1 MAFALSRKLGLCA
14 VDEFVVTRATTSAQR
29 LRVTCSSEPTSRSA
43 MWRAFL
49 LLGTASAE
57 KWNFTVYSEPI
68 KLRFGDVYN
77 YQQGPMK
84 LPGHIVSRYAGEK
97 MMAITGFDVE
107 MVRQAD
113 GSEELV
119 KLSDHYL
126 HHYILAM
133 GHVETMTL
141 GGYATGFWYFVT
153 TL

>member
-1 MAFALSRKLGLCA
+1 MLGA
-14 VDEFVVTRATTSAQR
+14 
-29 LRVTCSSEPTSRSA
+29 
-43 MWRAFL
+43 
-49 LLGTASAE
+49 ASAE
-57 KWNFTVYSEPI
+57 KWNFTLYSEPI
-68 KLRFGDVYN
+68 NLRFGEVYN

-133 GHVETMTL
+133 GHVDTMTL
-141 GGYATGFWYFVT
+141 GVT
-153 TL
+153 VVIFQYLSELLFT